1 MISIRDQSY
10 ATYMTATRDLY
21 AGDEQAAA
29 QSCMEIVGHVGELL
43 TWWPVIFGA
52 ALELRGDRTASPAG

>member
-1 MISIRDQSY
+1 
-10 ATYMTATRDLY
+10 MTATRDLY
-21 AGDEQAAA
+21 AGEEQAAA